1 MARQSD
7 KYCADRLPTFA
18 FIGGYSMPT
27 GKPTIWRKR
36 NAIAIVSV
44 HLLDVV
50 AWCSA
55 VSISVFL
62 VVKFTVIF
70 PPQRS
75 AAAISRTAEARCW
88 VYSNDAM

>member
-1 MARQSD
+1 MARQPE

-27 GKPTIWRKR
+27 EKPTIWRKS

-44 HLLDVV
+44 QLFDVV

-55 VSISVFL
+55 VNTCSFL
-62 VVKFTVIF
+62 GGLF
-70 PPQRS
+70 S
-75 AAAISRTAEARCW
+75 
-88 VYSNDAM
+88 